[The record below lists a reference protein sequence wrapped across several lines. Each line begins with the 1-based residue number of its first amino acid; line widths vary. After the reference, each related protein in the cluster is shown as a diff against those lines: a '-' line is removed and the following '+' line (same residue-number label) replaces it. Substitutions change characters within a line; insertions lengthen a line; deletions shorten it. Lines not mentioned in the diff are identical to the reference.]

1 MNPLCR
7 IARHELDSR
16 IAVSR
21 IEPPAK
27 TNFNAKPL
35 WALSLPQYLVAE
47 VRAMLLTSGGAMTRI
62 ILGVNSAYH
71 EPAACLMIDGEI
83 VAMAEEERF
92 NRVRHGKQALIDN
105 SDQLP
110 EHAMTWCLEKG
121 GVTWSDI
128 TAIGYSLDPEARFAA
143 NRNRTSS
150 REVTPGSWGTEEG
163 EQVFYRHNLKAR
175 EKLAS
180 RAAQADF
187 YFLSHHLCHAAS
199 AFLVSPFEQAGVLV
213 VDGIG
218 EYGSTWLGLGDG
230 GELDEL
236 ETVLFPHSI
245 GFVWEKMSG
254 FLGLDIYSGPGK
266 VMGYACITDP
276 EGELSGSDHLSTMKE
291 IFQPLAGGTFF
302 VDDDVFR
309 LGTGDFSGLEHRFGP
324 RRNQLV
330 DRYEDASIAAALQ
343 EVTSDVMVHLAN
355 HLFTTINNGKKQP
368 VTDLCLAGG
377 VALNCVANYELAE
390 RTPFERIW
398 IQPAANDAGTALGA
412 AVQLDTRLGAS
423 TRPRMDHAYLGPG
436 YTTGE
441 VESALDRHHLHV
453 LRPDNLACEVARRIE
468 RGEIIAWFQGR
479 QEVGPRALGNRSI
492 VCDPSRFDTRTRINL
507 RVKYRESFRPFAPSV
522 LPEALDRFFQTPA
535 EMLSTRYMLFALP
548 LQEHKQVQV
557 IPAVVQENGST
568 GRATSRIHLVEEEH
582 NPLYWQLIEEFK
594 SLTGLPLVLNT
605 SFNIR
610 EPIVTTPDQAIAT
623 FQRSSM
629 DALAIGPFLVP
640 HPDQ

>member
-1 MNPLCR
+1 M
-7 IARHELDSR
+7 
-16 IAVSR
+16 
-21 IEPPAK
+21 
-27 TNFNAKPL
+27 
-35 WALSLPQYLVAE
+35 LVT
-47 VRAMLLTSGGAMTRI
+47 LGGAMTRI

-105 SDQLP
+105 SDELP
-110 EHAMTWCLEKG
+110 EAAMTWCLEKG
-121 GVTWSDI
+121 GVSWSDI
-128 TAIGYSLDPEARFAA
+128 TPIGSSLDPEARFAA
-143 NRNRTSS
+143 NRNRSKYDL
-150 REVTPGSWGTEEG
+150 VTPASWGTEEG
-163 EQVFYRHNLKAR
+163 EQIFYQHNLKAR
-175 EKLAS
+175 TELVSQAP
-180 RAAQADF
+180 QADF
-187 YFLSHHLCHAAS
+187 HFLSHHLCHAAS
-199 AFLVSPFEQAGVLV
+199 AFLVSPFERAGILV

-230 GELDEL
+230 GDLEEL

-276 EGELSGSDHLSTMKE
+276 EGELSGCDHLSTMKE
-291 IFQPLAGGTFF
+291 IFQPLPGGTFF
-302 VDDDVFR
+302 IDDDVFR
-309 LGTGDFSGLEHRFGP
+309 LGTSDFSRLEERFGP
-324 RRNQLV
+324 RRRQLV

-343 EVTSDVMVHLAN
+343 EVTSDVLVHLAN
-355 HLFTTINNGKKQP
+355 HLFTTINNGEERP
-368 VTDLCLAGG
+368 ITDLCLAGG

-412 AVQLDTRLGAS
+412 AVLLDTRLGARS
-423 TRPRMDHAYLGPG
+423 RPRMEHAYLGPG
-436 YTTGE
+436 YTASEIEG
-441 VESALDRHHLHV
+441 VLDRHQMSI

-522 LPEALDRFFQTPA
+522 LPAALDRFFQTPA

-548 LQEHKQVQV
+548 LQEHKQVQM
-557 IPAVVQENGST
+557 IPAVIQENGST

-610 EPIVTTPDQAIAT
+610 EPIVTSPEQALAT
-623 FQRSSM
+623 FLRSSM
-629 DALAIGPFLVP
+629 NALAIGPFLVP
-640 HPDQ
+640 HPDR